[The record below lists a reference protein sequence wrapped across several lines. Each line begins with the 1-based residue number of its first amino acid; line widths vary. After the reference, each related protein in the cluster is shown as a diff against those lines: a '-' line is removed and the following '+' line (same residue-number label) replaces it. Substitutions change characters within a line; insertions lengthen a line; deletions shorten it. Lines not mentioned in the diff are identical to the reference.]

1 MKPII
6 LFALLALALFTH
18 TMSLSA
24 AETSEAAKLIAQ
36 QRDELLTQAQ
46 ARSLT
51 AKEHFDL
58 SVALLGAGQFA
69 EALIVTKL
77 GSGTTKEPHAKSLFS
92 LVAAQALGAQGN
104 YEAAA
109 EAALA
114 GQRLNPLSVELA
126 ALRFAYFTK
135 IGNAAQ
141 AKSAEDTLKQLD
153 PSGQPVL
160 TGAEV
165 IAIAKGV
172 IEIAM
177 TIKAVYEVSRETW
190 PRIQPEV
197 ERLAVRM
204 TELWAKLSPS
214 GSRSSA
220 TLRTR

>member
-6 LFALLALALFTH
+6 LFALLAHALVVGV
-18 TMSLSA
+18 MSLSA
-24 AETSEAAKLIAQ
+24 AESSEAAKLFAQ

-58 SVALLGAGQFA
+58 SVALLGTGQFA

-77 GSGTTKEPHAKSLFS
+77 GTGTTKEPHVKSLFS
-92 LVAAQALGAQGN
+92 LVAAQALGAQGS

-109 EAALA
+109 EAALT

-135 IGNAAQ
+135 VGNAAQ
-141 AKSAEDTLKQLD
+141 AKSAEDRLKQLD

-172 IEIAM
+172 IEIAI

>member
-1 MKPII
+1 MRPIR
-6 LFALLALALFTH
+6 LFAFLALAFVTH
-18 TMSLSA
+18 PMSVSA
-24 AETSEAAKLIAQ
+24 AESSEAAKLFAH
-36 QRDELLTQAQ
+36 QRDELLMQAQ

-58 SVALLGAGQFA
+58 SVALLGTGQFG

-77 GSGTTKEPHAKSLFS
+77 GTGTTKEPQVKSLFS

-104 YEAAA
+104 YAAAA

-135 IGNAAQ
+135 VGNAAQ

-172 IEIAM
+172 IEIALA
-177 TIKAVYEVSRETW
+177 IKAVYEVSRETW

-197 ERLAVRM
+197 ERVAVRM
-204 TELWAKLSPS
+204 TELWSKLSPS
-214 GSRSSA
+214 VNRSNA

>member
-1 MKPII
+1 MKVIF
-6 LFALLALALFTH
+6 LFALFTH
-18 TMSLSA
+18 AVIVTPTSLVA
-24 AETSEAAKLIAQ
+24 AEPSEAAKLFAQ
-36 QRDELLTQAQ
+36 QRDELLTQSQ

-51 AKEHFDL
+51 TKEHFDL
-58 SVALLGAGQFA
+58 SVALLGAGQFS
-69 EALIVTKL
+69 EALIVTRL
-77 GSGTTKEPHAKSLFS
+77 GTGTTKEPQVRSLFN

-135 IGNAAQ
+135 VGNSAQ

-177 TIKAVYEVSRETW
+177 AIKAVYEISRETW

-204 TELWAKLSPS
+204 TDLWAKLSPNV
-214 GSRSSA
+214 SRSSS